1 MSKTPSNHFKF
12 SKNFQF
18 TTNLKFKNSIKECA
32 NTQAN
37 TPLIK
42 SKTPQNII
50 RTLSYPVEPSINS

>member
-42 SKTPQNII
+42 SKTP
-50 RTLSYPVEPSINS
+50 